1 MHAAAAALKFND
13 DMQTGGVCWPF
24 TRLNNLNGCVHSAP
38 PPPRPTSP
46 PRRRAS
52 GARMGCFSSKSKEDL
67 KQEAWDKKISKEQH
81 NSMRRQEEII
91 KLLLLGAGESG
102 KSTIFKQVRCL
113 WRTLSR
119 LTSPHMCVDEDFIRP
134 GLGLGRNGR
143 A

>member
-1 MHAAAAALKFND
+1 
-13 DMQTGGVCWPF
+13 
-24 TRLNNLNGCVHSAP
+24 
-38 PPPRPTSP
+38 
-46 PRRRAS
+46 
-52 GARMGCFSSKSKEDL
+52 MGCFSSKSKEDL

-102 KSTIFKQVRCL
+102 KSTIFKQARVCAHAPAE
-113 WRTLSR
+113 
-119 LTSPHMCVDEDFIRP
+119 LTRRWTTTWVDEDFIRP